1 MKLLLLFV
9 LVCLVAPSVGWRRRR
24 WRFRFR
30 LRKAL
35 TAVKVY
41 KAVAPFIG
49 KRDIASLDLNQDGYI
64 DQSEA
69 EELLSKKDADA
80 LMQMSDEGDG
90 ALPVSEF
97 VRMVHE

>member
-24 WRFRFR
+24 FRFR

-35 TAVKVY
+35 TAVQVY
-41 KAVAPFIG
+41 KAVGPLLG
-49 KRDIASLDLNQDGYI
+49 KRDVASLDLNQDGYI

-69 EELLSKKDADA
+69 EEQLSKKDADA